1 MMNNVGMPVKKK
13 IPRAKPFNVPFS
25 WCGQFQFQIKVKV
38 FHPIHPICL
47 DRKKTSSQKM
57 VRSVRKKFCEVE
69 NYMDSYLK
77 NFQPHLIDEKV
88 HSTIDY

>member
-38 FHPIHPICL
+38 LHPFHPICL
-47 DRKKTSSQKM
+47 DKKTFFAKNGDQCEKK
-57 VRSVRKKFCEVE
+57 VLRSGKLHE
-69 NYMDSYLK
+69 SYLK